1 MRRPLIAA
9 AGILFLTAPVL
20 AQEPGS
26 GAGRYRITPSEEGF
40 TRLDTETGAISRC
53 GKRDGVW
60 YCEPL
65 AEADSGL
72 ERRLDGFV
80 REVARLSDKVDTLSL
95 RIESL
100 ARRLDAVAER
110 TRSGAGPTAEEEARR
125 SEEAFGLAEKV
136 MRRFFD
142 MVRDM
147 KRADAD
153 PI

>member
-1 MRRPLIAA
+1 MRRPLIAV
-9 AGILFLTAPVL
+9 AGILLLTAPVY
-20 AQEPGS
+20 AQEPMS

-40 TRLDTETGAISRC
+40 TRLDTQTGAISHC
-53 GKRDGVW
+53 GKRDGIW
-60 YCEPL
+60 YCEPM
-65 AEADSGL
+65 AGADSGV
-72 ERRLDGFV
+72 EQRLDELAG
-80 REVARLSDKVDTLSL
+80 EVTRLSEDLAALSG

-100 ARRLDAVAER
+100 ARRLDEVAAG
-110 TRSGAGPTAEEEARR
+110 RSTEEEARR
-125 SEEAFGLAEKV
+125 SEEAFGFAEKV